1 MIPEAR
7 EVRLRPKI
15 RKVLEA
21 RCRAPSTPQGDLKRA
36 QIVLLAAEGRSTR
49 SIAKEVGVQPRI
61 VSKWR
66 HRFADHGLAGL
77 NDRPRASK
85 KPIYSQA
92 TNRRI
97 LALLDKPPPPGYA
110 RWTGRLLAMALQ
122 DVDVQYVWRFL
133 REHNI
138 DLAARKS
145 WCESNDPE
153 FAAKAGLISLIRRWL
168 KAGVLEDGQVQPSE
182 QGTPQGGSISVLLSN
197 LYLHFVLDLWF
208 ERVVKRRLRG
218 EARLVRYIDDF
229 VICFQYRSDA
239 IRVQEALRL
248 RLGKFGLALEP
259 TKTKLVEFGRFA
271 QRHAGKRGRKR
282 PETIYFLGL
291 TLYCTRNL
299 KGNFKVGMRTE
310 KSRLRRSLLSLQE
323 LMRQIRHY
331 TIGDQVGQINAV
343 LRGHYAYY
351 GVAGN
356 LRCLVKVYRAV
367 ERYWRRI
374 LRSRSWAGRRLTWE
388 KYHQIKARTP
398 LLKPKLCLPYAELQA
413 LAVL

>member
-49 SIAKEVGVQPRI
+49 SIAKEVGVQPHI

-110 RWTGRLLAMALQ
+110 RWTGPLLAMALQ

-153 FAAKAGLISLIRRWL
+153 FAAKAADVVGL
-168 KAGVLEDGQVQPSE
+168 
-182 QGTPQGGSISVLLSN
+182 
-197 LYLHFVLDLWF
+197 
-208 ERVVKRRLRG
+208 
-218 EARLVRYIDDF
+218 YIDPP
-229 VICFQYRSDA
+229 A
-239 IRVQEALRL
+239 KAM
-248 RLGKFGLALEP
+248 
-259 TKTKLVEFGRFA
+259 FA
-271 QRHAGKRGRKR
+271 ESAARAAGKSTR
-282 PETIYFLGL
+282 TIQ
-291 TLYCTRNL
+291 R
-299 KGNFKVGMRTE
+299 E
-310 KSRLRRSLLSLQE
+310 
-323 LMRQIRHY
+323 
-331 TIGDQVGQINAV
+331 
-343 LRGHYAYY
+343 
-351 GVAGN
+351 
-356 LRCLVKVYRAV
+356 V
-367 ERYWRRI
+367 ERAAKI
-374 LRSRSWAGRRLTWE
+374 PDLADAVGTTLDNADELDTLAKLPPPVQSDL
-388 KYHQIKARTP
+388 IARAKSGDSVTA
-398 LLKPKLCLPYAELQA
+398 KPVAKQS
-413 LAVL
+413 VR